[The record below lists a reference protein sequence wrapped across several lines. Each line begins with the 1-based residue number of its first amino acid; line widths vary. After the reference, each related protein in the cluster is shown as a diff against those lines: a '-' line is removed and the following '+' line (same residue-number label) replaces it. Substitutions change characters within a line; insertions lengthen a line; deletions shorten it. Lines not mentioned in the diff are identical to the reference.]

1 MSANM
6 KTTGTEATETADG
19 MKALIER
26 VKEAFEAF
34 VSGNRK
40 LRDRAKAHGDALIR
54 LRDECKAQGV
64 KFTEVLAEIGVPTST
79 AYDHIKLS
87 EAWDRVADEANTLGV
102 TFEELSIKQ
111 IVNRIWSTTAKGD
124 DATGQEPENVP
135 PHGTTAVTGEKCS
148 VRRKPSRAD
157 EAREA
162 SVKTY
167 LKGVFGAEV
176 KDVRVFFQRRNQEIK
191 VALAD
196 DLVVIVPVK

>member
-1 MSANM
+1 M
-6 KTTGTEATETADG
+6 KV
-19 MKALIER
+19 LIEQ
-26 VKEAFEAF
+26 VKKAFEAF

-40 LRDRAKAHGDALIR
+40 LRDRAKAHGDALIL
-54 LRDECKAQGV
+54 LRDECKAQGI

-87 EAWDRVADEANTLGV
+87 EAWDRVADEAKTLGV

-111 IVNRIWSTTAKGD
+111 IVNRIWDAQAQKGD
-124 DATGQEPENVP
+124 GGTAQEAKDHASP
-135 PHGTTAVTGEKCS
+135 TTTSVASEKRS
-148 VRRKPSRAD
+148 VQRKPNRAD

-176 KDVRVFFQRRNQEIK
+176 KDVRVFFQKRNQEIK

-196 DLVVIVPVK
+196 DVVVIIPVK